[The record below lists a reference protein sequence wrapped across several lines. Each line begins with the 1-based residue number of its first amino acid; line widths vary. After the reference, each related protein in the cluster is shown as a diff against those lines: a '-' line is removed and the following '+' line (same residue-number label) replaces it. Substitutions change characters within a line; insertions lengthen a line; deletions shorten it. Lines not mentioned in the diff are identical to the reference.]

1 MTNSNVRIADLDY
14 SVKNITTNITTKATA
29 YRGTPSTRATKF
41 GEEVE
46 TTNVRN
52 DEGVAT
58 ANDMKDK
65 LGEDV

>member
-14 SVKNITTNITTKATA
+14 SVKNITTNITTKAIA
-29 YRGTPSTRATKF
+29 YRGMPSTRATKF
-41 GEEVE
+41 GEVVE
-46 TTNVRN
+46 TTNVRD

-58 ANDMKDK
+58 DNNMKEK

>member
-1 MTNSNVRIADLDY
+1 MTNSNVRIAGSNY
-14 SVKNITTNITTKATA
+14 PVKNITTNITTKATA

-41 GEEVE
+41 GEVVE
-46 TTNVRN
+46 TTNMRD

-58 ANDMKDK
+58 DNNMKDK